1 MVIILLK
8 HGAVSN
14 RRALN
19 GLTAQEIVTTK
30 LKDRIDNVKRNE
42 YEKILDLFQ
51 TVIRRS
57 TQIIINR
64 LEILQRPQSPLLILL
79 PENHR
84 VYGL

>member
-14 RRALN
+14 CRALN

-30 LKDRIDNVKRNE
+30 LKDRINDVKRNE
-42 YEKILDLFQ
+42 YEKILDLFK